1 MTAKMIIKNIMDWR
15 EILYISFRITINR
28 KLFPTNFN
36 IQLMIKI
43 GFLILTAIIF
53 ASCTTTKQI
62 SSSSEYNNVNN
73 DPPISRSL
81 FDDKSSSISEE
92 NIKKILDGNYNLP
105 HNLRVAFVKLES
117 SQNQRRY
124 YWSDEQYLKSQQQ
137 YVDLFNEK
145 FKSSNRVKSISTI
158 PDILISK
165 NPTFTSIRESAVRT
179 QSDIV
184 VIYSINS
191 DIYSQ
196 YKLFSKTSI
205 KAFATTQLIILDVR
219 TGLVPFTTIV
229 TKDFQDKKNE
239 TDLNES
245 EASNRIKNQAVLLTI
260 DEIGKQI
267 IEFLNK

>member
-1 MTAKMIIKNIMDWR
+1 M
-15 EILYISFRITINR
+15 
-28 KLFPTNFN
+28 
-36 IQLMIKI
+36 
-43 GFLILTAIIF
+43 
-53 ASCTTTKQI
+53 
-62 SSSSEYNNVNN
+62 
-73 DPPISRSL
+73 
-81 FDDKSSSISEE
+81 
-92 NIKKILDGNYNLP
+92 GNYKLQN
-105 HNLRVAFVKLES
+105 NLRVAFVKLES
-117 SQNQRRY
+117 SQNERRY

-137 YVDLFNEK
+137 YLDLFNEK

-191 DIYSQ
+191 DIYSH
-196 YKLFSKTSI
+196 YKLFSRTNI
-205 KAFATTQLIILDVR
+205 KGFATIQLIILDVR
-219 TGLVPFTTIV
+219 TGLVPFTKII

-245 EASNRIKNQAVLLTI
+245 EATNRIKNQAVLLAI

>member
-1 MTAKMIIKNIMDWR
+1 MK
-15 EILYISFRITINR
+15 
-28 KLFPTNFN
+28 
-36 IQLMIKI
+36 KI
-43 GFLILTAIIF
+43 GLLILIAIIF

-62 SSSSEYNNVNN
+62 SAPNEYNYVNN
-73 DPPISRSL
+73 DPPITKSL
-81 FDDKSSSISEE
+81 FDDKSSTISEE
-92 NIKKILDGNYNLP
+92 NIQKILDGNYKLP
-105 HNLRVAFVKLES
+105 NNLRVAFVKLES
-117 SQNQRRY
+117 SQNQRRH

-137 YVDLFNEK
+137 YLDLFTEK
-145 FKSSNRVKSISTI
+145 FKSSNRVKRISTI

-205 KAFATTQLIILDVR
+205 KAFATTQLIVLDVR
-219 TGLVPFTTIV
+219 TGLVPFTTII
-229 TKDFQDKKNE
+229 TKDFQDKKND

-245 EASNRIKNQAVLLTI
+245 EATNRIKNQSVLLTI

-267 IEFLNK
+267 TEFLNKEK

>member
-1 MTAKMIIKNIMDWR
+1 M
-15 EILYISFRITINR
+15 
-28 KLFPTNFN
+28 
-36 IQLMIKI
+36 
-43 GFLILTAIIF
+43 
-53 ASCTTTKQI
+53 
-62 SSSSEYNNVNN
+62 
-73 DPPISRSL
+73 
-81 FDDKSSSISEE
+81 
-92 NIKKILDGNYNLP
+92 GNYKLP
-105 HNLRVAFVKLES
+105 NNLRVAFVKLES
-117 SQNQRRY
+117 SQNERRY

-137 YVDLFNEK
+137 YLDLFNEK

-165 NPTFTSIRESAVRT
+165 NPTFSSIRESAVRT

-205 KAFATTQLIILDVR
+205 KAFATIQLIILDVR
-219 TGLVPFTTIV
+219 TGLVPFTKII

-245 EASNRIKNQAVLLTI
+245 EATNRIKNQAVLLAI